1 MSLSD
6 PFVIGSG
13 LPVPPSLWPRS
24 TSTTRIENDADAIRV
39 AQQLAAHLKQN
50 AAARE
55 QSDHFPL
62 EELNQYSSS
71 GLWGITVPRS
81 HGGAGV
87 SYATLGTVVQTIAAA
102 DGALAQIAQNH
113 WAAVAVIASCGTE
126 NQKEE
131 LFGLILD
138 GKRCGNAF
146 SERGNKTLTDLKTQL
161 VREGDH
167 VIITGKK
174 YYCTGALAAD
184 LVPIVAVDDQGLA
197 WLAIADR
204 NTEGLTVLN
213 DWSAFGQRQTGSG
226 TVLLENVKVPV
237 TRVIPAWKSYLPDT
251 PRPDSAISQF
261 IQAAIDGGIAQGAL
275 DETVSFVKTRTR
287 AWIDS
292 HQDHAHED
300 PYTRHILGGL
310 FARLSACR
318 ALLDVAGKTIDA
330 ALIHATPDTVA
341 AAQIATAEAKIF
353 TTELAIEATNRLFEL
368 AGTAATDT
376 RYNLDRYW
384 RNARTHTLHDPVRW
398 KYAIVGDYYLNGAFP
413 PLHAWS

>member
-1 MSLSD
+1 MSLSN
-6 PFVIGSG
+6 PFIVGSG
-13 LPVPPSLWPRS
+13 LPVPPPLWPRAIP
-24 TSTTRIENDADAIRV
+24 TARIETDADALRI
-39 AQQLAAHLKQN
+39 AQDLAVHLKQN

-55 QSDHFPL
+55 QSNVFPL
-62 EELNQYSSS
+62 EELDLYSTS

-87 SYATLGTVVQTIAAA
+87 SYSTLGKVVQTIAAA

-113 WAAVAVIASCGTE
+113 WAAVAVITSCGTDS
-126 NQKEE
+126 QKEE
-131 LFGLILD
+131 LFGLILE

-161 VREGDH
+161 VREGEH

-184 LVPIVAVDDQGLA
+184 LVPIVAVDDQGVA

-204 NTEGLTVLN
+204 DTQGLTVLN

-226 TVLLENVKVPV
+226 TVLLENVRVPL
-237 TRVIPAWKSYLPDT
+237 TRVLPAWKAYLPEN

-261 IQAAIDGGIAQGAL
+261 IQASIDGGIAQGAL
-275 DETVSFVKTRTR
+275 EDTISFVKTRTR

-292 HQDHAHED
+292 HQDHAYED

-318 ALLDVAGKTIDA
+318 ALLDVAGQTIDTA
-330 ALIHATPDTVA
+330 VARPTPTSVA

-353 TTELAIEATNRLFEL
+353 TTELALDATNKLFEL

-398 KYAIVGDYYLNGAFP
+398 KYAIVGDYYLNGTFP